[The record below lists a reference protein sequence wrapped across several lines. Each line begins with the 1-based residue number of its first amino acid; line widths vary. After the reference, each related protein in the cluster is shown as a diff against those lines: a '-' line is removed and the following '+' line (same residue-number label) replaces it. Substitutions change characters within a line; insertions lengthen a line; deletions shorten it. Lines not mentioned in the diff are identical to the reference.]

1 MLCLQPAWLLRTSS
15 VKKKKFE
22 HLGDAQG
29 LAGKNTKTKS
39 QIGPWLK
46 STAKHNIHTRVRCFA
61 DAYNERITIN
71 GATENHTEQQK
82 LHALSEQY

>member
-46 STAKHNIHTRVRCFA
+46 STAKHNIHSMSSHLYEKRKHETTMPASFA
-61 DAYNERITIN
+61 DSRA
-71 GATENHTEQQK
+71 
-82 LHALSEQY
+82 S